1 MKEISKIELNKM
13 QFKQPTISVR
23 IVIMALI
30 AFSFFTLSTAQVS
43 MTLNINI
50 DEFSLSGTSQWFINI
65 TNSSSKTYTCYLHAT
80 VAVPDE
86 GIIANGTSKSF
97 SLKPFETRINR
108 QTGAE
113 IADSSKID
121 YDEAYKQ
128 WYLRNNELPSR
139 TYNVCVELIET
150 TTGIILTTACQELEP
165 QKFSPPVNIYPFDLD
180 TIYGSNL
187 SFQWLPPQPFKSGIT
202 HSIRIVEV
210 LNIQSP
216 VSAFYSN
223 NYFYTEDYLNVPVLQ
238 FPIHA
243 RPLEEGKTYAWLIES
258 QIGKLTLKSE
268 PTVFVVKPAEIP
280 LRKKTEKSK
289 SQYTQYLDLSSSN
302 AREIQ
307 IVTGGHIPIMMDNR
321 EAAYQL
327 VYCITG
333 NERKVL
339 TKGKIPV
346 KNGHNKLLIPTTE
359 LKSGTEEI
367 FSLIL
372 FSSVTDL
379 PEIRFRQLA
388 NSTKI

>member
-1 MKEISKIELNKM
+1 MKNKL
-13 QFKQPTISVR
+13 PAISVR
-23 IVIMALI
+23 SVIIAIIVYLFI
-30 AFSFFTLSTAQVS
+30 SSSSAQVS

-65 TNSSSKTYTCYLHAT
+65 SNSSSNTYKCYLHAT
-80 VAVPDE
+80 VAVPTE

-108 QTGAE
+108 ETGAE

-121 YDEAYKQ
+121 YDEEYKQ

-139 TYNVCVELIET
+139 TYTVCVELIET
-150 TTGIILTTACQELEP
+150 TTGIILATACQELEP
-165 QKFSPPVNIYPFDLD
+165 QKFSPPVNIYPFDRD
-180 TIYGSNL
+180 TIPGGNL
-187 SFQWLPPQPFKSGIT
+187 SFQWLPPQPFNSGIT

-238 FPIHA
+238 FPIQA

-258 QIGKLTLKSE
+258 QIGKLILKSE
-268 PTVFVVKPAEIP
+268 PTIFFVNTTEIP
-280 LRKKTEKSK
+280 FNKKPDKQK
-289 SQYTQYLDLSSSN
+289 LQYTQYLSLSSQN

-307 IVTGGHIPIMMDNR
+307 IVTGGQIPIMMDNK

-327 VYCITG
+327 IYCITG

-346 KNGHNKLLIPTTE
+346 KTGHNQLLIPTTE
-359 LKSGTEEI
+359 LKSVPGE
-367 FSLIL
+367 
-372 FSSVTDL
+372 
-379 PEIRFRQLA
+379 
-388 NSTKI
+388 